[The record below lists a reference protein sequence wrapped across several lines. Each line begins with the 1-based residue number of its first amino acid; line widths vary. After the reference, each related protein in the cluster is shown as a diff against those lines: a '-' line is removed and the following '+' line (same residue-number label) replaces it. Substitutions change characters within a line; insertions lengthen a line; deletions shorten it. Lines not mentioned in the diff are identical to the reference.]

1 MKRSR
6 FFVFVSTACLL
17 AVVVGLGA
25 VLAAEAGKSLSLG
38 AMAPAADVKMKGVDG
53 REVSIADVR
62 GEKGTL
68 VIFTCNH
75 CPWVKA
81 WETRI
86 VEIGNTWASKGFGVI
101 AINSNDP
108 AAYAEDSFDEM
119 QRRARERGMRFPYV
133 VDGSS
138 EVARAFGASHTP
150 EVFLFGAGG
159 VLVYKGTVDDN
170 AKEPD
175 KVKSHYLA
183 DALAAVA
190 AGKEPAVRETKSLG
204 CSIKFRPVA

>member
-1 MKRSR
+1 
-6 FFVFVSTACLL
+6 
-17 AVVVGLGA
+17 
-25 VLAAEAGKSLSLG
+25 
-38 AMAPAADVKMKGVDG
+38 
-53 REVSIADVR
+53 
-62 GEKGTL
+62 
-68 VIFTCNH
+68 
-75 CPWVKA
+75 
-81 WETRI
+81 
-86 VEIGNTWASKGFGVI
+86 
-101 AINSNDP
+101 
-108 AAYAEDSFDEM
+108 
-119 QRRARERGMRFPYV
+119 MRFPYV

-183 DALAAVA
+183 DALTAVA

-204 CSIKFRPVA
+204 CTMKFRQAA